1 MGFGDAIWVEKKGVK
16 KERVEAEEDG
26 FGALAFVEVSISDE
40 EVMDGEGAEPE
51 GEIGAG
57 DGGMA
62 PGLGE
67 DLLGV
72 VLHAPSIFAHIFG
85 VSADGS
91 VRRADEKKAVT
102 VGGEADPEVAI
113 FGAFEGGI
121 EEEIWGERVTA
132 EDNGGREGLIAE
144 AEVADGEFAGMGGV
158 VVGGGGDLAE
168 GIDAD
173 GAGGDGAEFVW
184 ESKKLMENGFEEI
197 WMPEVIGIEEGDER
211 ELGVMDA
218 GISGGGKAGVGLG
231 EVAKAGVGEGLD
243 DGGGLIGG
251 AVIDDEEFEV
261 RVRLLE
267 DGGDGFWEVVGVIK
281 RGDDDGDGE
290 GGCGGGWGWGQG
302 DAEGFHAMERRR
314 LGIFEGVLVVVV
326 VGVVVILVVIGA
338 GVEIDP
344 IEDEA
349 VEIGVI
355 CGEHIDGG
363 LGASGGGIAAPD
375 DEDHAIDDVLH
386 DGGFGEAEDW
396 RGIDDDAIEA
406 GAEGLDEVAKGGGA
420 EEFGATFEVAT
431 GGHDVEVW
439 LIGGAAGFFEGDFAE
454 EEIAEAGAFVEA
466 EEAMESTAA
475 EIGID
480 EEGFVAGMSEGDGE
494 VRRDHRFAFFGHGTG
509 DHGDL
514 GGFGGLAHGEE
525 SGANDAKIFDE
536 GVFAIFVVGDQG
548 IGVELG
554 AIDLGDD
561 AEGAEVESGF
571 YFVEVADGMVEVFDE
586 ERNAECEDHANEE
599 RD

>member
-1 MGFGDAIWVEKKGVK
+1 MGFGDAVWVEEKGAK
-16 KERVEAEEDG
+16 KERGEAEEDG
-26 FGALAFVEVSISDE
+26 FGALSFVEVSVRDE

-57 DGGMA
+57 DVGPA

-91 VRRADEKKAVT
+91 VRRADEEKAVT
-102 VGGEADPEVAI
+102 AGGEADPEVAI

-132 EDNGGREGLIAE
+132 EDDGGGEGLIAE

-184 ESKKLMENGFEEI
+184 ESQKLMENGFEEI
-197 WMPEVIGIEEGDER
+197 WMPEVIGIEEGDEG
-211 ELGVMDA
+211 EFGVADT
-218 GISGGGKAGVGLG
+218 GISGGRKAGVGLG
-231 EVAKAGVGEGLD
+231 EVAEAGVGEGVD

-251 AVIDDEEFEV
+251 AVIDDEEFEE

-267 DGGDGFWEVVGVIK
+267 DGGDGFWEVVGVVK

-314 LGIFEGVLVVVV
+314 LGIFEGMLVVVV

-431 GGHDVEVW
+431 GGHDAEVW

-494 VRRDHRFAFFGHGTG
+494 VRRDDRFAFFGHGTG

-514 GGFGGLAHGEE
+514 GGLGGLAHGEE
-525 SGANDAKIFDE
+525 IGANDAKIFDE

-586 ERNAECEDHANEE
+586 ERNSECEDNADEE